1 MFRQGRI
8 EKPIIFDVDYHLDSD
23 VSVAKKDVLQIC
35 QEYWGGKYNV
45 PVLSNIYPKSVATIW
60 GEELKYIHKFSADGF
75 LTQFEEYFKLS
86 ANFEFKFIPTNQ
98 TREYTAGVLL
108 RGDQLRPRM
117 LNIKTVR
124 DENW

>member
-1 MFRQGRI
+1 MPQ
-8 EKPIIFDVDYHLDSD
+8 IF
-23 VSVAKKDVLQIC
+23 

-45 PVLSNIYPKSVATIW
+45 SVLNNIYPKSVATIW
-60 GEELKYIHKFSADGF
+60 GEELKYIHEFSADGF

-98 TREYTAGVLL
+98 TREYTAGVVEYVLL
-108 RGDQLRPRM
+108 GATLCPDVKHKNCERL
-117 LNIKTVR
+117 